1 MPSSLAFAPALA
13 LGALAL
19 EAMIGYPSAL
29 FARIG
34 HPVTWI
40 GALIITALEQ
50 RLNRPEETFARRRLM
65 GFALVGQL
73 LFVCGAISLL
83 VALVFVGPLGLVL
96 QAILAASLPA
106 QRSLHTH
113 VMAVGARFGDRRVG
127 RRPPR
132 RLHDR
137 RARCVGAGRSGGRA
151 RD

>member
-1 MPSSLAFAPALA
+1 M
-13 LGALAL
+13 
-19 EAMIGYPSAL
+19 
-29 FARIG
+29 AR
-34 HPVTWI
+34 
-40 GALIITALEQ
+40 LITALEQ

-113 VMAVGARFGDRRVG
+113 VMAVARALETEGLDAGRRAVSMIVG
-127 RRPPR
+127 RDVSA
-132 RLHDR
+132 LDEAGVS
-137 RARCVGAGRSGGRA
+137 RAAIESLAENFSDGVVAPGLYTALLGLRAGAAESH
-151 RD
+151 